1 MDRELSEVKKHFE
14 EQYFDEEIAGRIKE
28 KVNLKL
34 NSEKKRDRRVM
45 KRITFISSAAVL
57 MIGLFI
63 GSAFVSPA
71 VEQVA
76 AKIPYLKLIFKSQ
89 MSISE
94 RIYGELKDAGYK
106 IEGAGVSFV
115 PKKTVS
121 VTVGGS
127 EKYYS
132 SVKGEI
138 KKKTKKIL
146 DSWQYDAYKIQVEKA
161 PAETNVDERNPSRTE
176 QAMDAIVKK
185 LEAEKLSFRTLGTN
199 EKEKEVEIELPDT
212 DSAEQREKIKG
223 AAAEALK
230 ENGLTD
236 IHIKIHLAKMKF
248 VEMEQRWQPVI
259 SAIAEGLMSKS
270 EYKVRGVGYSFHP
283 LPLTITIKTSVD
295 SKSPEAKRLAE
306 KIENE
311 VNELIHSDEAKRAV
325 KDDPYRLIIYSK
337 DKKELNKP

>member
-14 EQYFDEEIAGRIKE
+14 EHYFDEEIARRVKGN
-28 KVNLKL
+28 VHLKL
-34 NSEKKRDRRVM
+34 KSDKKKDRRFI

-57 MIGLFI
+57 LIGLFI

-71 VEQVA
+71 VEHVA

-94 RIYGELKDAGYK
+94 RIYEELKGAGYD

-121 VTVGGS
+121 VTVGGT
-127 EKYYS
+127 EQYYS
-132 SVKGEI
+132 SVKGDIE
-138 KKKTKKIL
+138 KKTKEIL
-146 DSWQYDAYKIQVEKA
+146 DSWQYDAYKIQVAKA
-161 PAETNVDERNPSRTE
+161 PAETKVDERNPSRPE
-176 QAMDAIVKK
+176 LAMDAIVKK
-185 LEAEKLSFRTLGTN
+185 LESEKLSFRTMGTN

-212 DSAEQREKIKG
+212 DSVEQREKIKA

-230 ENGLTD
+230 ENGLED
-236 IHIKIHLAKMKF
+236 IHIKIRLAKMKF
-248 VEMEQRWQPVI
+248 VVMEQRWQPII

-270 EYKVRGVGYSFHP
+270 EYKVKGVGYSFHP

-295 SKSPEAKRLAE
+295 SKSPEANRLAE

-311 VNELIHSDEAKRAV
+311 VKELIHSDAAKTAV

-337 DKKELNKP
+337 DKKELNNR